1 MFILILLQTFLL
13 EFKIGDFIF
22 QDCDCGPICDAIE
35 EVTESK
41 KGFRFSHVAIIVK
54 DSLGNLVALESNIG
68 GVKEVA
74 LKDFL
79 YRYTDSNGKPTVLI
93 GRLKEGYQN
102 LIPASISFLKSKLN
116 APYDDA
122 FLLDNNS
129 YYCSELL
136 YDAFKF
142 ANEGKPFFSLYPMNF
157 KTKKFNQFH
166 NEFKAYYQKLGMPI
180 PQGKLGLNPGSMSR
194 EKVFHFYKITSFGY

>member
-1 MFILILLQTFLL
+1 MFILFLLQSFLL

-35 EVTESK
+35 EVTDSK
-41 KGFRFSHVAIIVK
+41 KGYRFSHVAIIVK

-68 GVKEVA
+68 GIKEVA
-74 LKDFL
+74 LNDFL
-79 YRYTDSNGKPTVLI
+79 YRYIDSNGKPTVLI

-116 APYDDA
+116 VPYDDA
-122 FLLDNNS
+122 FLLDNDS

-142 ANEGKPFFSLYPMNF
+142 ANEGKSFFSLYPMNF
-157 KTKKFNQFH
+157 KTKKSNQQKRPQAAEQAFGTLFLKGGFKYVGHLIFH
-166 NEFKAYYQKLGMPI
+166 VA
-180 PQGKLGLNPGSMSR
+180 
-194 EKVFHFYKITSFGY
+194 KVFDTETTDRD